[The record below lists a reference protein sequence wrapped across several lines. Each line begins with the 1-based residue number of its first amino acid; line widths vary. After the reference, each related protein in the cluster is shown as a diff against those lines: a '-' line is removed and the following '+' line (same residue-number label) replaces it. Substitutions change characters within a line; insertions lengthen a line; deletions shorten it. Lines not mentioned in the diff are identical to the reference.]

1 MMLPSIFLFELLRK
15 YLHKNWIVSR
25 KSDSSRLNNR
35 AKYVKIFSGVKWIHS
50 DWRYV
55 VMQENRQK
63 IKLLKLLELL
73 QQETDELH
81 PLSTNEICNR
91 LGVMGI
97 SCERRTLTKDITLL
111 NEQGY
116 EVMWCRVGKEKG
128 YYIADR
134 SFSVPELKILIDAV
148 QAANFIT
155 EKKSAELIDKI
166 AALGGSHQA
175 DILQSN
181 LVCFNTRK
189 HSNETIYY
197 SVGYLEDAIQ
207 QQNKVLF
214 RYFDLDE
221 HGEKI
226 YRREGHRYVVE
237 PVALVF
243 HEDNYYVVVYSA
255 KHDSTANYRIDRMD
269 SVEII
274 DEPVSKKALALRN
287 EVAGYTE
294 RVFKMYG
301 GQLVDIVIEFDDKL
315 IGVVYDKFG
324 ENTKM
329 IRTHE
334 HTCVATVKVQISPTF
349 WGWLFQFGKQMR
361 VLSPANLIEEYKNM
375 IGEVIECQ

>member
-1 MMLPSIFLFELLRK
+1 MK
-15 YLHKNWIVSR
+15 
-25 KSDSSRLNNR
+25 
-35 AKYVKIFSGVKWIHS
+35 
-50 DWRYV
+50 
-55 VMQENRQK
+55 ENRQK
-63 IKLLKLLELL
+63 IKLLKLMELL

-91 LGVMGI
+91 LSAMGI
-97 SCERRTLTKDITLL
+97 SCERRTLTKDIALL
-111 NEQGY
+111 NEQGF

-128 YYIADR
+128 YYVEDR
-134 SFSVPELKILIDAV
+134 SFSVPEIKILIDAV

-155 EKKSAELIDKI
+155 DKKSAELIDKI
-166 AALGGSHQA
+166 SALGGSHRA
-175 DILQSN
+175 DILKSN

-207 QQNKVLF
+207 QKNKVLF

-226 YRREGHRYVVE
+226 YRRDGHRYVVE

-243 HEDNYYVVVYSA
+243 HEDNYYVVAYSA

-269 SVEII
+269 SVEVI
-274 DEPVSKKALALRN
+274 DEPVSSKALALRN
-287 EVAGYTE
+287 EVSGYTE

-301 GQLVDIVIEFDDKL
+301 GQPVDLVIEFEDKL

-324 ENTKM
+324 EDTKM
-329 IRTHE
+329 IRTHD
-334 HTCVATVKVQISPTF
+334 HRCVATVKVQLSPTF

-361 VLSPANLIEEYKNM
+361 ILSPSNLNEEYKKM
-375 IGEVIECQ
+375 VCEVMESHE

>member
-1 MMLPSIFLFELLRK
+1 MI
-15 YLHKNWIVSR
+15 
-25 KSDSSRLNNR
+25 NNN
-35 AKYVKIFSGVKWIHS
+35 
-50 DWRYV
+50 
-55 VMQENRQK
+55 QQK
-63 IKLLKLLELL
+63 IKLLKLMELL
-73 QQETDELH
+73 RQETDELH
-81 PLSTNEICNR
+81 PLSTKEICNR
-91 LGVMGI
+91 LSIMGI
-97 SCERRTLTKDITLL
+97 SCERRTLAKDISLL

-166 AALGGSHQA
+166 AALGGIHQA

-221 HGEKI
+221 HGEKV

-243 HEDNYYVVVYSA
+243 YEDNYYIVVYSA

-269 SVEII
+269 SIEII
-274 DEPVSKKALALRN
+274 DEPVSQKALALRN

-301 GQLVDIVIEFDDKL
+301 GQPVDIVIEFDDKL

-361 VLSPANLIEEYKNM
+361 ILSPTNLTEEYKNM
-375 IGEVIECQ
+375 VGEVIECQ

>member
-1 MMLPSIFLFELLRK
+1 MR
-15 YLHKNWIVSR
+15 
-25 KSDSSRLNNR
+25 
-35 AKYVKIFSGVKWIHS
+35 
-50 DWRYV
+50 
-55 VMQENRQK
+55 ENRQK
-63 IKLLKLLELL
+63 IKLLKLMELL

-91 LGVMGI
+91 LNTMGI
-97 SCERRTLTKDITLL
+97 SCERRTLAKDISLL

-128 YYIADR
+128 YYIEER
-134 SFSVPELKILIDAV
+134 SFSVPEIKILIDAV

-155 EKKSAELIDKI
+155 EKKSSELIDKI
-166 AALGGSHQA
+166 SSLGGSHQA
-175 DILQSN
+175 DILKSN
-181 LVCFNTRK
+181 LVHFNTRK

-207 QQNKVLF
+207 QKNKVLF

-221 HGEKI
+221 HGEKV
-226 YRREGHRYVVE
+226 YRRDGHRYVVE

-255 KHDSTANYRIDRMD
+255 KHDSTANYRVDRMD
-269 SVEII
+269 NVEIL
-274 DEPVSKKALALRN
+274 DEKVSQKALALRN

-301 GQLVDIVIEFDDKL
+301 GQSVDLVIEFDDKL
-315 IGVVYDKFG
+315 IGAVYDKFG

-329 IRTHE
+329 IRAHE
-334 HTCVATVKVQISPTF
+334 HGCVATVKVQISPTF

-361 VLSPANLIEEYKNM
+361 ILSPANLIDEYTAIVN
-375 IGEVIECQ
+375 ELVRN

>member
-1 MMLPSIFLFELLRK
+1 M
-15 YLHKNWIVSR
+15 
-25 KSDSSRLNNR
+25 
-35 AKYVKIFSGVKWIHS
+35 A
-50 DWRYV
+50 
-55 VMQENRQK
+55 
-63 IKLLKLLELL
+63 LL

-91 LGVMGI
+91 LSAMGI
-97 SCERRTLTKDITLL
+97 SCERRTLAKDIVLL
-111 NEQGY
+111 NEQGF

-134 SFSVPELKILIDAV
+134 SFSIPGLKILIDAV

-155 EKKSAELIDKI
+155 ENKSVELIKKI

-189 HSNETIYY
+189 HTNETIYY

-207 QQNKVLF
+207 QKNKVLF
-214 RYFDLDE
+214 RYFDLNE
-221 HGEKI
+221 HGEKV

-243 HEDNYYVVVYSA
+243 HEDNYYIVVYSA

-274 DEPVSKKALALRN
+274 DESVSQRALALRN

-294 RVFKMYG
+294 
-301 GQLVDIVIEFDDKL
+301 
-315 IGVVYDKFG
+315 
-324 ENTKM
+324 
-329 IRTHE
+329 
-334 HTCVATVKVQISPTF
+334 
-349 WGWLFQFGKQMR
+349 
-361 VLSPANLIEEYKNM
+361 
-375 IGEVIECQ
+375 

>member
-1 MMLPSIFLFELLRK
+1 MI
-15 YLHKNWIVSR
+15 
-25 KSDSSRLNNR
+25 NNN
-35 AKYVKIFSGVKWIHS
+35 
-50 DWRYV
+50 
-55 VMQENRQK
+55 QQK
-63 IKLLKLLELL
+63 IKLLKLMELL
-73 QQETDELH
+73 RQETDELH
-81 PLSTNEICNR
+81 PLSTKEICNR
-91 LGVMGI
+91 LSIMGI
-97 SCERRTLTKDITLL
+97 SCERRTLAKDISLL

-134 SFSVPELKILIDAV
+134 SFSVPELKMLIDAV

-189 HSNETIYY
+189 HSNETVYY

-221 HGEKI
+221 HGE
-226 YRREGHRYVVE
+226 GHRYVVE

-243 HEDNYYVVVYSA
+243 HEDNYYIVVYSA

-274 DEPVSKKALALRN
+274 DESVSQRALALRN

-301 GQLVDIVIEFDDKL
+301 GQPVDIVIEFDDKL

-324 ENTKM
+324 ESTKM

-334 HTCVATVKVQISPTF
+334 HMCVATVKVQISPTF

-361 VLSPANLIEEYKNM
+361 ILSPASLTEEYKHM
-375 IGEVIECQ
+375 VGEVIECQ